1 MISIDSEV
9 ETVTLK
15 RTNVKSQTYTKTTVL
30 PHVKVLHT
38 SEVQYYPVLRSM
50 RLIVHPDS
58 VGFHLMFRKGTLLKN
73 KTV

>member
-15 RTNVKSQTYTKTTVL
+15 RTNQTYTKTTVL
-30 PHVKVLHT
+30 PHIKVLHT